1 MPAYQHVSRLF
12 GGFDTSVVQIDG
24 RAASAI
30 YVSLR
35 CATPHCSF
43 HTTSSLPQPTSE
55 TSHISTCTACHR
67 TCTTS
72 VASDAFFCSWIVTM
86 SLFDWLSFCQGLD
99 LGGLL
104 PPQALTG
111 TYLLSHR
118 KVPRHNVPDKV
129 PRPQTLR
136 PRSYSLVIRPPVRLP
151 LALPWSAY
159 IRIDRIFS
167 SILQSFFSNRLT
179 TNLEYGYPHCRF
191 KTNRTFRAAAAAAAA
206 TTTTAT
212 TTTTTTRTADACPA
226 C

>member
-43 HTTSSLPQPTSE
+43 HITSSLPQPTSE
-55 TSHISTCTACHR
+55 TSHISTCIACHR

-99 LGGLL
+99 LGGTT
-104 PPQALTG
+104 ATSGTYG
-111 TYLLSHR
+111 TYLLSR
-118 KVPRHNVPDKV
+118 TIVPRHNVPDNV

-136 PRSYSLVIRPPVRLP
+136 PRFYSLVIRPPVRFP

-159 IRIDRIFS
+159 IRIHGISS
-167 SILQSFFSNRLT
+167 SILQSFFSNRWNT
-179 TNLEYGYPHCRF
+179 
-191 KTNRTFRAAAAAAAA
+191 KS
-206 TTTTAT
+206 
-212 TTTTTTRTADACPA
+212 
-226 C
+226 